1 MNGLREHFRIR
12 YPERDRAWLAVGEF
26 VLPVL
31 DLSESGAGLPT
42 SDLFQEGQGSQEIS
56 IAFSDGGEFLSSA
69 VFVRSNSE
77 RTGIRFLR
85 MVPLGRILKE
95 QRRLNERFLHVY

>member
-1 MNGLREHFRIR
+1 MNGPREHFRIR
-12 YPERDRAWLAVGEF
+12 YPERDRPWLTVGDF
-26 VLPVL
+26 TLQVL
-31 DLSESGAGLPT
+31 DLSESGAGLPGT
-42 SDLFQEGQGSQEIS
+42 DLFQEDQPAMEIS
-56 IAFSDGGEFLSSA
+56 IAFSDGGEFLTSA

-95 QRRLNERFLHVY
+95 QRRLNERFLHVH